1 MSKIDIE
8 NIIDKDTSPALQDS
22 YLGRNI
28 NESIKI
34 REELLNTFIDLNIN
48 NYKSRWKVKKIYQ
61 HLITIILLLV
71 VIMFAVFNAIVLFK
85 ALNGDITDIG
95 VLVTIVS
102 SITASFLSS
111 IFSMLLII
119 VKYIFPKRE
128 EENSMDV
135 LKTTFQYNYRYI
147 NQQIKNSEKSNSQN

>member
-128 EENSMDV
+128 
-135 LKTTFQYNYRYI
+135 
-147 NQQIKNSEKSNSQN
+147 